1 LGTINSLERITIN
14 KEIAN
19 QQSNN
24 LTSQQVGNTA
34 SQQPRIKQITSN
46 GEQQVNK
53 STIWQVN
60 NTITSHNRT
69 RLSGYSKNYLE
80 YFFNKSNQNLS
91 NPYPDYIPDN
101 KKTFQKY
108 LTRLK

>member
-1 LGTINSLERITIN
+1 MFFGVWTGSTILTPTDLQLDSRTNRTKLGTINSLERITIN

-34 SQQPRIKQITSN
+34 SQQLRIKQITSN

-60 NTITSHNRT
+60 NTITSHNKT
-69 RLSGYSKNYLE
+69 KLSGYSKKL
-80 YFFNKSNQNLS
+80 
-91 NPYPDYIPDN
+91 
-101 KKTFQKY
+101 
-108 LTRLK
+108 

>member
-1 LGTINSLERITIN
+1 VWTGSTILTPTDLQLDSRTNRTKLGTINSLERITIN

-46 GEQQVNK
+46 GGIASQQSGK
-53 STIWQVN
+53 STIQSPPYN
-60 NTITSHNRT
+60 IT

-80 YFFNKSNQNLS
+80 YFF
-91 NPYPDYIPDN
+91 
-101 KKTFQKY
+101 
-108 LTRLK
+108 

>member
-1 LGTINSLERITIN
+1 MGVWTGSTILTPTDLQLDSRTNRTKLGTINSLERITIN

-60 NTITSHNRT
+60 NTTT
-69 RLSGYSKNYLE
+69 PQY
-80 YFFNKSNQNLS
+80 NKTKR
-91 NPYPDYIPDN
+91 I
-101 KKTFQKY
+101 F
-108 LTRLK
+108 

>member
-1 LGTINSLERITIN
+1 MDNSTILTPTDLQLDSRTNRTKLGTINSLERITIN

-34 SQQPRIKQITSN
+34 SQQLRIKQITSN

-60 NTITSHNRT
+60 NTITSHNKT
-69 RLSGYSKNYLE
+69 KLSGYSKKL
-80 YFFNKSNQNLS
+80 
-91 NPYPDYIPDN
+91 
-101 KKTFQKY
+101 
-108 LTRLK
+108 